1 MRIIS
6 ADEIDSA
13 LSYPELLET
22 LLRAYRSQT
31 VVPTPARFDIA
42 RPGTTA
48 GVLHTAPAWTNFDAQ
63 GHADRGYIGC
73 ALSLSLPN
81 GSPDAEAGQSG
92 SGLYALF
99 SGANGHPVALLD
111 GTMMR
116 AWRICA
122 LHAMAARY
130 LSREDT
136 GRLLVLGSDPLL
148 PRLLAAYASVRP
160 IRSVLLADGAEDHLD
175 AIRSHPGLKQITFGA
190 TDDLAGAVA
199 GADMI
204 CVSPA
209 SLPQLPCEDL
219 PQGVHI
225 DVLGTAG
232 SLPEP
237 LGASAR
243 LFVSEHGASED
254 AGDLEIAAD
263 LRELIVGEK
272 AGRRFYG
279 QITLFSSGEPTALA
293 DLAVAGH
300 VFLRS

>member
-31 VVPTPARFDIA
+31 VVPPPARFDIV
-42 RPGTTA
+42 RPGTA
-48 GVLHTAPAWTNFDAQ
+48 PGVLHTAPAWTNFNAH

-73 ALSLSLPN
+73 ALSLTLPD
-81 GSPDAEAGQSG
+81 GSPEAGQTG

-99 SGANGHPVALLD
+99 SGSNGHPVALLD
-111 GTMMR
+111 GTRMR

-136 GRLLVLGSDPLL
+136 ERLLVFGSDPLL
-148 PRLLAAYASVRP
+148 PQQLAAYASVRSV
-160 IRSVLLADGAEDHLD
+160 RSVLLAGGAEDH
-175 AIRSHPGLKQITFGA
+175 AEGFRSDPSLKQMNFGT
-190 TDDLAGAVA
+190 TDDMAGAVS

-204 CVSPA
+204 CVSA
-209 SLPQLPCEDL
+209 AALPRLPVEDL
-219 PQGVHI
+219 PPGVHV
-225 DVLGTAG
+225 DVLGAAVNI
-232 SLPEP
+232 PEP
-237 LGASAR
+237 LGSNAR
-243 LFVSEHGASED
+243 LFVSEHGAT
-254 AGDLEIAAD
+254 AGFGTYEVAAD
-263 LRELIVGEK
+263 LRELTVGER
-272 AGRRFYG
+272 AGRRFYS
-279 QITLFSSGEPTALA
+279 QITLFSSGEPAALA